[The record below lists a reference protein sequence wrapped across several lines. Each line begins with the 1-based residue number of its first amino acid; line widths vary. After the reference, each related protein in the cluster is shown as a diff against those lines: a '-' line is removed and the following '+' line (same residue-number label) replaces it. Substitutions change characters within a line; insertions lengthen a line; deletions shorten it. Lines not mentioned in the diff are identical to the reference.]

1 MAVPF
6 SRPCYSGTSS
16 NCGSGSSNRRPHR
29 RPQQQQQQQQQQPKQ
44 QQQSLQRNQDHPVTR
59 FLYGD
64 GQIQLDNLS
73 LTSRIAFYAL
83 YEAWRLLQDLTAQSN
98 NRSTNNNRRRRPAS
112 PPVHHQTTVPSSQST
127 NVRNIT
133 STHRNVAPQP
143 DIIPRGDEVST
154 QQSTYNVYSYYSS
167 DVDSNCSSPY
177 QSPIKSS
184 SEQVKRQRLM
194 SNSDIED
201 YDMTESFTSNFHQYH
216 DSVSHRNYPDMIPNE
231 YPNTCKPIINNNN
244 NDNTFSSHYPDLI
257 PSYNHHMVESDDDD
271 VEGKVFDDIDGGDDV
286 DGRLQLTNVG
296 GVNWSKLG
304 SQLCQIA
311 STFESTFYEPATE
324 DQKAIYAAFQ
334 RIKSS
339 SHDEVDSGE
348 ENSLSGLAKTIC
360 RQVLLSSIWIL
371 LKKVL

>member
-16 NCGSGSSNRRPHR
+16 NSGSGSSNRRPHR

-44 QQQSLQRNQDHPVTR
+44 QQSPQRNQDHPVTR

-83 YEAWRLLQDLTAQSN
+83 YEAWRLLQDLTARSN
-98 NRSTNNNRRRRPAS
+98 NRSTNNNNRRRPAS
-112 PPVHHQTTVPSSQST
+112 PPAHHQTTVPAPQSS
-127 NVRNIT
+127 NVRNNS
-133 STHRNVAPQP
+133 STHGNVAPQP
-143 DIIPRGDEVST
+143 DIIPRVEEVST
-154 QQSTYNVYSYYSS
+154 QQSTYNVYTYCSS

-177 QSPIKSS
+177 QSPVKSS

-194 SNSDIED
+194 SNSSDNED

-231 YPNTCKPIINNNN
+231 YPTTCKPIYNNN
-244 NDNTFSSHYPDLI
+244 NDSTFSSHYPDLI
-257 PSYNHHMVESDDDD
+257 PSYNHHMVESDDEVEEEKGFDD
-271 VEGKVFDDIDGGDDV
+271 VDGGDDV

-311 STFESTFYEPATE
+311 SAFESTFYEPATD

-339 SHDEVDSGE
+339 ASHDEVDSSE